1 MNTYTQLK
9 LDDKVIIN
17 IDNKLSKYIKRI
29 TESKYI
35 SLEFDKTYNFYIV
48 IINGAKFVYNYI
60 TNISFDQSFCSD
72 WKLSIRDY
80 YDSGPYANIELYDN
94 SKVTIF
100 VTEDN
105 EIDIKIEYK

>member
-1 MNTYTQLK
+1 M
-9 LDDKVIIN
+9 
-17 IDNKLSKYIKRI
+17 
-29 TESKYI
+29 
-35 SLEFDKTYNFYIV
+35 
-48 IINGAKFVYNYI
+48 
-60 TNISFDQSFCSD
+60 
-72 WKLSIRDY
+72 SIWDY